1 MKKQFLLA
9 LIIMISACS
18 STVSG
23 KWSSCRKTDSKLGCA
38 SISEAD
44 KYAYDG
50 DQEVITIKNK
60 DDTYQNFKTEDI
72 GGNQYVSRSR
82 DKIGRLWIAPY
93 MDKNNNFHEG
103 SFVRVV
109 DEESDWKVKQVKS
122 NPSWVTAK

>member
-1 MKKQFLLA
+1 MRKKG
-9 LIIMISACS
+9 LIILLVMLSACS

-23 KWSSCRKTDSKLGCA
+23 KWSSCRKTDSNLGCV

-44 KYAYDG
+44 KHAYS
-50 DQEVITIKNK
+50 EKEELSLKSNEAA
-60 DDTYQNFKTEDI
+60 YQNFKAEEV

-82 DKIGRLWIAPY
+82 DKVGRLWIAPY

-109 DEESDWKVKQVKS
+109 DERSDWTVRQANS
-122 NPSWVTAK
+122 NIIWEAIK